1 MLKRADNVEVGA
13 EYRLTRDLTTRARQ
27 TLDSEEVQKLPAGTV
42 WTRDPVAITSRST
55 IGSVAAVAMYKRFDR
70 WCDRW

>member
-42 WTRDPVAITSRST
+42 RTRDVVALTSRSE
-55 IGSVAAVAMYKRFDR
+55 
-70 WCDRW
+70 